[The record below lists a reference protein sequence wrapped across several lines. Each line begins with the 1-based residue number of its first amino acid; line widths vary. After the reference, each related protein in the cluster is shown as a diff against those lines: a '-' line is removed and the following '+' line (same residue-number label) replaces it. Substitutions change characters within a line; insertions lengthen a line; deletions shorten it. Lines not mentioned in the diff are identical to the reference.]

1 MFLLEEGA
9 LPPKFSKF
17 CPIYL
22 ILYHLNMLVKEKATN
37 NECNELFL
45 NLQTFEHGV
54 FGSFGYF
61 LSQL

>member
-1 MFLLEEGA
+1 MSRFVHLFSPVETLLLEQGA

-37 NECNELFL
+37 NESNETIILELANF
-45 NLQTFEHGV
+45 
-54 FGSFGYF
+54 
-61 LSQL
+61 